1 LRNSNRKRERR
12 IATWQII
19 RRRGTPA
26 AFTGLAD
33 TPDEA
38 SAVQAAIK
46 NSAFGRRIKSAGNDL
61 AKARDAFACS
71 GYGGAA
77 RPCYTACPGPQAR
90 AEPIPALGFRVCSRD
105 YRASA
110 LAIERRRH

>member
-61 AKARDAFACS
+61 AKTRDAFACS
-71 GYGGAA
+71 GHGGAA
-77 RPCYTACPGPQAR
+77 RPCYTARPGPQAR
-90 AEPIPALGFRVCSRD
+90 AEPIPALAVPRLLARLRSVCLGD
-105 YRASA
+105 
-110 LAIERRRH
+110 